1 MQSERVRTARP
12 ELTSEVIYKYESAE
26 YMTGTTPDEWEG
38 GIEAGDEELT
48 ASRPSS
54 GFLIGVRLALRGG
67 LGGDSRLNSLLSM
80 ATEPNEKGWWR
91 CQPWTRDP
99 VEWSTIHPYKKRG
112 WRLGLPARAI
122 GVMRDPRWRRS
133 DWLLDGE
140 GGAAIDPVDVKETF
154 PRAEP
159 GSRWRSEDAQG
170 ET

>member
-80 ATEPNEKGWWR
+80 ATEPNEKG
-91 CQPWTRDP
+91 
-99 VEWSTIHPYKKRG
+99 
-112 WRLGLPARAI
+112 
-122 GVMRDPRWRRS
+122 
-133 DWLLDGE
+133 
-140 GGAAIDPVDVKETF
+140 
-154 PRAEP
+154 
-159 GSRWRSEDAQG
+159 
-170 ET
+170 